1 MRNKFALVETIIKAF
16 GVFLMSEW
24 KLDCIFR
31 FNQFYVAGFKQL
43 RRDRNRFGGEYNE
56 NIPWKLDILNFI
68 IFNW

>member
-1 MRNKFALVETIIKAF
+1 
-16 GVFLMSEW
+16 MSEW

-56 NIPWKLDILNFI
+56 NIP
-68 IFNW
+68 